1 LSETEPLAPAD
12 ADREGLPLAGE
23 PKPAPPSRPM
33 GAAAAC
39 AWFVA
44 QMAAVVGG

>member
-1 LSETEPLAPAD
+1 MSETEPLAPAD
-12 ADREGLPLAGE
+12 AGREELALDAE
-23 PKPAPPSRPM
+23 PVPTPPRPM

>member
-1 LSETEPLAPAD
+1 LSEKEPLAPAD
-12 ADREGLPLAGE
+12 ADREGLPLEAE
-23 PKPAPPSRPM
+23 PRTRPQL

-44 QMAAVVGG
+44 QMAAE